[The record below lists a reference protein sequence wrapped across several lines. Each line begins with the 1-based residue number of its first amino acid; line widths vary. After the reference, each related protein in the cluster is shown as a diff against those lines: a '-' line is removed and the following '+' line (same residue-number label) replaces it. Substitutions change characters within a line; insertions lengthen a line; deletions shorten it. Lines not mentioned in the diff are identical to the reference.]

1 MRKGKNN
8 NKVSGNGN
16 NKVDS
21 TGKHANE
28 HKKKKTLDAA
38 HLGMRIT
45 KKFFFSTPPPSQ
57 TVKNSGLRD
66 WLLLSV

>member
-21 TGKHANE
+21 TGKHGNE
-28 HKKKKTLDAA
+28 HKKKTPDAA
-38 HLGMRIT
+38 HLGM
-45 KKFFFSTPPPSQ
+45 
-57 TVKNSGLRD
+57 
-66 WLLLSV
+66 